1 MALGTNLEQSRK
13 GQMCGP
19 CMHEDRLLEHA
30 QRLLELP
37 AHLELMVTKSVV
49 LSLSLRRPG
58 GQ

>member
-1 MALGTNLEQSRK
+1 
-13 GQMCGP
+13 MCGP